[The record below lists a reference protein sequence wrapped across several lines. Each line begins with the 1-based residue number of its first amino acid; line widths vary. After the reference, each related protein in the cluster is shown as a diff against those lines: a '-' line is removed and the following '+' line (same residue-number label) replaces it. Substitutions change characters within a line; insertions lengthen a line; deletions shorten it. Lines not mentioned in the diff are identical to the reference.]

1 MVMEF
6 NTASSLPAIGSVIS
20 HSNNNNNNTN
30 GKPNVVSSMSY
41 HPDGHHLFV
50 ATEQNSTVTLID
62 AIRTG
67 QAKGSYSC
75 DREGVSVVTATHDD
89 YCVLSAGNKQNTIQY
104 WSLYDNKI
112 LRKFRGHTSSVHEL
126 SMSPTDDMFLSSSS
140 SEGAGS
146 SSGNSVRLWNLQQ
159 AGCMA
164 KLDLQQAGAI
174 SAVSSPKAAFDHT
187 GMIFSIMAAMPNPQE
202 GNYVHLYDA
211 RNYSGGAFAEFKLTT
226 ALMQEA
232 MKTHQVTSPPPGPLS
247 FTNIDFNLSGD
258 RVLLQ
263 SREGLA
269 VVLDGFEGTIQR
281 IFQPS
286 SNTTNSSS
294 IGVSSCFTPDGKSML
309 MGNTTGTIDVYDL
322 QSGTVVK
329 QLEVVNPEVA
339 KVHPEAATI
348 TALTC
353 NPKYQQI
360 ASSSTDTCLW
370 IW

>member
-1 MVMEF
+1 MIIKYCA
-6 NTASSLPAIGSVIS
+6 N
-20 HSNNNNNNTN
+20 
-30 GKPNVVSSMSY
+30 
-41 HPDGHHLFV
+41 FV
-50 ATEQNSTVTLID
+50 AIHLRYMNCQCHRPMICFY
-62 AIRTG
+62 RPR
-67 QAKGSYSC
+67 QA
-75 DREGVSVVTATHDD
+75 RVLVVVVVIP
-89 YCVLSAGNKQNTIQY
+89 YGYGIYNKPDVWQ
-104 WSLYDNKI
+104 
-112 LRKFRGHTSSVHEL
+112 
-126 SMSPTDDMFLSSSS
+126 
-140 SEGAGS
+140 
-146 SSGNSVRLWNLQQ
+146 
-159 AGCMA
+159 

-329 QLEVVNPEVA
+329 ELEVVNREVA